1 MMIWILIILGSNGHA
16 TSTAEFF
23 SEESCKQAAIKVSEA
38 KSWGNYKYQGL
49 CVKKK

>member
-1 MMIWILIILGSNGHA
+1 MTIWILIILGTNGHA

-23 SEESCKQAAIKVSEA
+23 SEESCKQAAIQVSEA
-38 KSWGNYKYQGL
+38 KSFGNYRYKGL